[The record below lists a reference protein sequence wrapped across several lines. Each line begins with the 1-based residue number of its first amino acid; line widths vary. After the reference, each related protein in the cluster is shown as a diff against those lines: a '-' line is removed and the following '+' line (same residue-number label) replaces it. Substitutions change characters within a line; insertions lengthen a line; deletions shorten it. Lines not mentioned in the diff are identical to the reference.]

1 MMKQTLALAILD
13 AGHSIFLTGPAG
25 SGKTFVLNQFIR
37 EARANGKSVAVTAS
51 TGLAATHLGGNTIH
65 SWAGIGI
72 SDELHKKHV
81 NDMSKSRHDQI
92 KKR

>member
-1 MMKQTLALAILD
+1 MKQTLALAILD

-81 NDMSKSRHDQI
+81 NDM
-92 KKR
+92 